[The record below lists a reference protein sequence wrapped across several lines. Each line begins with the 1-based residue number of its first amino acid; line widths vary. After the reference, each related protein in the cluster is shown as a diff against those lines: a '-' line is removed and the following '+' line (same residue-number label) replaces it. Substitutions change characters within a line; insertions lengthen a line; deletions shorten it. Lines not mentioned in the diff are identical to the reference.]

1 MLRRYLIYGLLLT
14 TFFLQMAPHATAMGP
29 KHNQL
34 KKRDYKREIS
44 GLEEQW
50 RVAQIAGDVN
60 AMERLL
66 SDDYVGIT
74 MNGMVNT
81 KTQQLD
87 RIRSKA
93 FVLSKMDLSDD
104 KIRIIGTV
112 AIVTCKAEVQ
122 GTNEGMPISGAYR
135 YTRVYQ
141 RLPSGDWKIT
151 NFEVTRVP
159 RARHTPESTAEA
171 PANPTI

>member
-1 MLRRYLIYGLLLT
+1 MSRRYLISGLLIATFLT
-14 TFFLQMAPHATAMGP
+14 PAIPHATAMGP

-34 KKRDYKREIS
+34 KKKDYKREIS
-44 GLEEQW
+44 DLEEQW
-50 RVAQIAGDVN
+50 RVAQVAGDIN
-60 AMERLL
+60 AMDRLL

-81 KTQQLD
+81 KAQQLD
-87 RIRSKA
+87 RIRSKSL
-93 FVLSKMDLSDD
+93 VLTRMDLMDD
-104 KIRIIGTV
+104 KIRIVGKI

-122 GTNEGMPISGAYR
+122 GINEGMPISGAFR

-141 RLPSGDWKIT
+141 RLPSGAWKIT

-159 RARHTPESTAEA
+159 ANHHSNRADAA
-171 PANPTI
+171 QNPTS